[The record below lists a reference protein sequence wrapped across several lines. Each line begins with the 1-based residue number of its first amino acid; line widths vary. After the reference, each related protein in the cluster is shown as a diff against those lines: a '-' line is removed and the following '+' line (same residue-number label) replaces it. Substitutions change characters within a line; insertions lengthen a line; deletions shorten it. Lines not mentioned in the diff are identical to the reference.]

1 MRDLLLLPVKLPY
14 RIARGGLG
22 LVTRAVGQV
31 VGHREGPGAPP
42 PSPVGSRAAP
52 SPPPPAP
59 SPPPPTPPSA
69 PVTPLRE
76 GGRRVPAPPPAAP
89 RPAARRARAR
99 VQEPPQPPPAP
110 PVTPEA
116 VPPEPTPGEAARER
130 ASRREAETT
139 SDSPGPQIRI
149 DEPWA
154 GYRKQPAGE
163 IVQRLNGSDEA
174 TKAVV
179 RLYESSHRKRKS
191 ILAATEG

>member
-22 LVTRAVGQV
+22 LVTGAVGQV

-59 SPPPPTPPSA
+59 SPAAPSPSA
-69 PVTPLRE
+69 PVTPLQE
-76 GGRRVPAPPPAAP
+76 GGRRVPAPPAAP
-89 RPAARRARAR
+89 GPAARPARAR
-99 VQEPPQPPPAP
+99 VEEPPPPPPAP
-110 PVTPEA
+110 PTPPEA

-179 RLYESSHRKRKS
+179 RLYESGHRKRKS